1 MKKLVTS
8 VEAKEGK
15 YGMYK
20 TLFFEDGSKMT
31 ITHNNRSY
39 DTFTGPGEYDIT
51 TKDYNGKE
59 VISSAKKLSKGDL
72 TSAKEIVSK
81 KPMTAAQTME
91 ERIRFE
97 RETQKDIM
105 VECYMGIAKDIALA
119 NQKTGGKLVIEA
131 KDVESI
137 AFDLI
142 AAHFRVKNGKNI
154 PAIVGDIQAAFPGS
168 EVVAPQ
174 QGQFSDVP
182 KMSEDEIPE

>member
-15 YGMYK
+15 FGMYK
-20 TLFFEDGSKMT
+20 TIFFDDGSKIT
-31 ITHNNRSY
+31 ITHNNRCY
-39 DTFTGPGEYDIT
+39 ETFTGAGEYDVV
-51 TKDYNGKE
+51 TKQYNGKE
-59 VISSAKKLSKGDL
+59 VVSSAKKLSKGDL
-72 TSAKEIVSK
+72 ASAQQIIGK
-81 KPMTAAQTME
+81 KPITAAQSME
-91 ERIRFE
+91 ERISFE
-97 RETQKDIM
+97 REKQKDIM

-131 KDVESI
+131 KDVEAI

-168 EVVAPQ
+168 EVVPSQ
-174 QGQFSDVP
+174 PTFSDVP
-182 KMSEDEIPE
+182 ETQIEIPE

>member
-1 MKKLVTS
+1 MIKLVTS

-15 YGMYK
+15 FGMYK
-20 TLFFEDGSKMT
+20 TLFFDDNSKMT
-31 ITHNNRSY
+31 ITHNNRCY

-51 TKDYNGKE
+51 FKQFNGKE
-59 VISSAKKLSKGDL
+59 VISSAKKTSKGDL

-81 KPMTAAQTME
+81 KPVTAAQTME
-91 ERIRFE
+91 ERISFE
-97 RETQKDIM
+97 REKQRDIM

-154 PAIVGDIQAAFPGS
+154 PAIVGDIQAAFPSS
-168 EVVAPQ
+168 EVVTPKQ
-174 QGQFSDVP
+174 EKPDNVP
-182 KMSEDEIPE
+182 TLYEGELPA